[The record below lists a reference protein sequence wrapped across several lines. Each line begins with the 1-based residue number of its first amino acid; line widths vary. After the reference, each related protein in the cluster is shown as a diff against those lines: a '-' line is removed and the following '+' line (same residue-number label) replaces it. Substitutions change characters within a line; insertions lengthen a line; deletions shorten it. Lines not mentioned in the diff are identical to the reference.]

1 MSQGVSLNPNDAV
14 VSHALDGKN
23 AVIKQ
28 ARAIGEYPNGVPAAL
43 IAVLNAPTDGSKER
57 TELYSMG
64 KVALK
69 PNADGTQFLPATP
82 GAVAQPSKNSSG
94 IKFLK
99 ALISAGFPAAR
110 IGNDLSVIDGTTV
123 FLRAQSRE
131 KTGNAEIDTKNADK
145 PFVLPEKVITL
156 PEEGTAAKKS
166 PASPKKPAVAKP
178 APAVAATPSG
188 EADAPAADGDFDA
201 EAEAVKIVSD
211 VLAKADNNT
220 VARNQIGGK
229 VFGALAKVKP
239 TLSGEARKA
248 ILGAINRPGFY
259 EWEGRPWFVDADA
272 KALVGPPAEEAE
284 AA

>member
-1 MSQGVSLNPNDAV
+1 MSQGVSLNPDSAAV
-14 VSHALDGKN
+14 GGALDGIE
-23 AVIKQ
+23 ATITR
-28 ARAIGEYPNGVPAAL
+28 ARALGEYPNGTP
-43 IAVLNAPTDGSKER
+43 AVLLSVTFAPAGGGRER

-64 KVALK
+64 KAQLK
-69 PNADGTQFLPATP
+69 PSADGKQFLPLVE
-82 GAVAQPSKNSSG
+82 GAKPHKGCSG
-94 IKFLK
+94 IQFLV
-99 ALISAGFPAAR
+99 ALIQAGFPADR
-110 IGNDLSVIDGTTV
+110 IGNDVSVIEGTVV
-123 FLRAQSRE
+123 FLRAKPRP
-131 KTGNAEIDTKNADK
+131 KTGNAEIDKNNDGK
-145 PFVLPEKVITL
+145 TITL
-156 PEEGTAAKKS
+156 PDRVISLPGEGSAAKKS
-166 PASPKKPAVAKP
+166 PTGPKKPAVARP
-178 APAVAATPSG
+178 APAVAATPSV
-188 EADAPAADGDFDA
+188 EADAPAAAGDFDA
-201 EAEAVKIVSD
+201 DAEAVKIVSD